1 MGNGHWAMVSK
12 RRRRQRRGGLCA
24 EAEPPR
30 GSVLPLSP
38 QRGDAREEQSLL
50 SVPDVSKV
58 PTCNA
63 IGPKEGWPHFPM
75 L

>member
-1 MGNGHWAMVSK
+1 M
-12 RRRRQRRGGLCA
+12 RRAVRRWRRSRPG
-24 EAEPPR
+24 

-50 SVPDVSKV
+50 SVPDVSTV

-63 IGPKEGWPHFPM
+63 IGPEEGWPHFPM